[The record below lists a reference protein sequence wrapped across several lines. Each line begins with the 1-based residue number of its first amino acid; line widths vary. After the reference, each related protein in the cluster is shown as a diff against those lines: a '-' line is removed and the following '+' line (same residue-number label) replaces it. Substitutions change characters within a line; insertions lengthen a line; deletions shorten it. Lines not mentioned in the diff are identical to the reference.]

1 MLTDN
6 SLSDIIFVIVIF
18 LKREGGIRLE
28 KTALFIRSDER
39 VFTNTSRVLTE
50 NGFNI
55 SFYSS
60 FNEIFTD
67 YIGTQPDI
75 IITDMVNIVADIRK
89 WSDVPLVVITYLIE
103 ESYCIEA
110 FESGADDYIIRPFS
124 KNILLARINNALKHK
139 RISDEKN
146 DVYIN
151 GELEINFGS
160 RTVSVSGKLVHLT
173 PLEFNIAE
181 LLCRNSGQVLTYDSI
196 LKQIWGPYISEDNKI
211 LRVNM
216 TNIRKKIERDS
227 KNPDYF
233 RTVSGVG
240 YIIGDKKTS
249 IAK

>member
-1 MLTDN
+1 MN
-6 SLSDIIFVIVIF
+6 
-18 LKREGGIRLE
+18 

-39 VFTNTSRVLTE
+39 IFTNISRAMTE
-50 NGFNI
+50 NGFDV
-55 SFYSS
+55 SFCRS
-60 FNEIFTD
+60 FNEIFAD
-67 YIGTQPDI
+67 YTGTQPDI

-89 WSDVPLVVITYLIE
+89 WSDVPLIVITYLIE

-110 FESGADDYIIRPFS
+110 LESGADDYIIRPFS

-151 GELEINFGS
+151 GELEINFDS
-160 RTVSVSGKLVHLT
+160 RTVSVSGESVHLT
-173 PLEFNIAE
+173 PVEFNIAE
-181 LLCRNSGQVLTYDSI
+181 LLCRNPGCVLTYDFI

-216 TNIRKKIERDS
+216 TNIRKKIEKDS
-227 KNPDYF
+227 KNPEYF

-240 YIIGDKKTS
+240 YVMAIL
-249 IAK
+249 